1 MKIKIL
7 IYLLS
12 FVFLVLLFQIFNTN
26 KILNHQDSRLKAQND
41 QIRNLKEDLQQ
52 MRLQASQY
60 KFFTITEVPKSNF
73 EKNLSVYREKL
84 QKALQQINKDNPN
97 YLFEKEKLTGI
108 ALLEKIHIL
117 NSRWIIAHFNNQSQS
132 GDILI
137 EYDQTSKGFQFSPLT
152 IVYD

>member
-41 QIRNLKEDLQQ
+41 QISNLKEDLQQ

-73 EKNLSVYREKL
+73 EKNLSVYRKNI
-84 QKALQQINKDNPN
+84 QKALQQINKDNPD

>member
-12 FVFLVLLFQIFNTN
+12 FVFLVLLFQIYNTN
-26 KILNHQDSRLKAQND
+26 KILNHQDSRLKAQYD
-41 QIRNLKEDLQQ
+41 QISNLKENLQQ
-52 MRLQASQY
+52 MRLQASQSN
-60 KFFTITEVPKSNF
+60 FFTISEVPESNF

>member
-12 FVFLVLLFQIFNTN
+12 FVFLVLLFQIYNTN

-41 QIRNLKEDLQQ
+41 QISNLKENLQQ
-52 MRLQASQY
+52 MRLQASQSN
-60 KFFTITEVPKSNF
+60 FFTISEVPESNF

>member
-12 FVFLVLLFQIFNTN
+12 FVFLVLLFQIINTN

-137 EYDQTSKGFQFSPLT
+137 EYDRTSKGFQFSPLT

>member
-7 IYLLS
+7 IYLLC
-12 FVFLVLLFQIFNTN
+12 FVFLVLLFQIYNTN

-41 QIRNLKEDLQQ
+41 QISNLKENLQQ
-52 MRLQASQY
+52 MRLQASQS
-60 KFFTITEVPKSNF
+60 KFFTISEVPESNF

-137 EYDQTSKGFQFSPLT
+137 EYDQTSKGFLFSPLT

>member
-73 EKNLSVYREKL
+73 EKNLSVYRKNL
-84 QKALQQINKDNPN
+84 QKALQQINKDNPD

>member
-7 IYLLS
+7 IYLLC

-52 MRLQASQY
+52 MRFQASQAN
-60 KFFTITEVPKSNF
+60 FFTINEVPKSNL

>member
-41 QIRNLKEDLQQ
+41 QIRNLIEDLQQ

-73 EKNLSVYREKL
+73 EKNLSVYRKNI
-84 QKALQQINKDNPN
+84 QKALQQINKDNPD

>member
-26 KILNHQDSRLKAQND
+26 KILNYQNSRLKVQND

-52 MRLQASQY
+52 MRLQASQS
-60 KFFTITEVPKSNF
+60 KFFTISEVPQSNF

-97 YLFEKEKLTGI
+97 YLFEKEKLDGI

-137 EYDQTSKGFQFSPLT
+137 EYDRTSKGFQFSPLT

>member
-73 EKNLSVYREKL
+73 EKNLSVYRKNI
-84 QKALQQINKDNPN
+84 QKALQQINKDNPD

>member
-26 KILNHQDSRLKAQND
+26 KILNYQNSRLKVQND
-41 QIRNLKEDLQQ
+41 QIRNFKEDLQQ
-52 MRLQASQY
+52 MRLQASQS
-60 KFFTITEVPKSNF
+60 KFFTISEVPQSNF

-97 YLFEKEKLTGI
+97 YLFEKEKLDGI

-137 EYDQTSKGFQFSPLT
+137 EYDRTSKGFQFSPLT